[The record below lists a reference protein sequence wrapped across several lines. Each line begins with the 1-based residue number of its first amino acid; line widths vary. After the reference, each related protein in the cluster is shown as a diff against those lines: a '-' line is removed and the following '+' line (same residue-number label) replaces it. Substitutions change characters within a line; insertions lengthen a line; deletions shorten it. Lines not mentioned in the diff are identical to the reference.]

1 MDRTSLRE
9 GCLMQSR
16 LWMASLGEEALY
28 EVDLPGCCQRS
39 AGSVNGSPS
48 PAGSFDDS
56 FYCPVCGAE
65 WRASL
70 AVEPEEC
77 AFTERASDS
86 ERKGAA

>member
-1 MDRTSLRE
+1 
-9 GCLMQSR
+9 
-16 LWMASLGEEALY
+16 MASLGEEALY

-39 AGSVNGSPS
+39 AGSANS
-48 PAGSFDDS
+48 AGSFDDS

-77 AFTERASDS
+77 AFTERASDG

>member
-1 MDRTSLRE
+1 M
-9 GCLMQSR
+9 GHR
-16 LWMASLGEEALY
+16 LWIASLGEETLY

-39 AGSVNGSPS
+39 ANGSANGS
-48 PAGSFDDS
+48 ASTAGNFDDS

-65 WRASL
+65 WQASL

-77 AFTERASDS
+77 AFTECASDR